1 MEEAKE
7 YLIKAMEI
15 RPHDPAPYCNL
26 GAYYEKKGEIDQAIY
41 FYEASVK
48 FAPEIAKI
56 HGALS
61 VLYERK
67 GWKEKSK
74 EAYRKFL
81 KNSAR

>member
-1 MEEAKE
+1 MT
-7 YLIKAMEI
+7 
-15 RPHDPAPYCNL
+15 PAVLQP

-67 GWKEKSK
+67 GWKERVKKLIVS
-74 EAYRKFL
+74 F
-81 KNSAR
+81 